1 MSPFRPLVRL
11 PTATALAIIG
21 GLAIGDLRPLARLEA
36 HPGDPTLLG
45 LKNLSGEAWHGQLS
59 DGRSLL
65 LEPGRTCNL
74 AALQQLRTGLGPIT
88 LHR

>member
-1 MSPFRPLVRL
+1 MSAAAGNELQHHHFDPLAS
-11 PTATALAIIG
+11 P
-21 GLAIGDLRPLARLEA
+21 DLHRPLARLEA

-74 AALQQLRTGLGPIT
+74 AALQQLSTGLGPIT